1 LKTVEDFRLVLWAG
15 YEGDGSGLDRD
26 YWLMEI
32 VVCELTTGATDTSS
46 RSMLYDIC
54 SIGGSEFADRN
65 ELADMVSA
73 TDDRDSKLIQK

>member
-1 LKTVEDFRLVLWAG
+1 MLWAG
-15 YEGDGSGLDRD
+15 HEGDCSGLDWD

-32 VVCELTTGATDTSS
+32 VVCELATGAADTSC
-46 RSMLYDIC
+46 RSMPYDVC

-65 ELADMVSA
+65 ELVDMVAA